1 MKKLLI
7 IGTGYVGLVTGACF
21 AEAGNHVTCLD
32 IDQEKIKQLSA
43 GNIPFFEPGLQELVA
58 KNVKE
63 KRLFFT
69 HDYNGAL
76 KGINICFI
84 AVATPSKEDGSCD
97 LSFVY
102 AAARKIA
109 EQMEDSLII
118 VNKSTVPIGTQ
129 AKVSAIIKEQAPTK
143 AFDVVSNPEF
153 LQEGS
158 AIKNCMKPDR
168 IILGTLSSKAALAMT
183 ELYQPFIEHPR
194 QLMVMDPPSA
204 ELAKYAANAMLATR
218 ISFMNE
224 LACICEATGANVDAI
239 RRAIGSDQ
247 RIGNQYLYPGLGYGG
262 SCLPKD
268 LSALKATAHAAGHD
282 PILLNAVEKINE
294 QQQGI
299 LNRKIQKYFASKG
312 GVENKTIAIWG
323 LSFKPD
329 TDDLRQAPSLYL
341 IKQLLE
347 QGANLRL
354 YDPVCMKKAEMLVKE
369 AVFCKDEYDAA
380 HGADAIA
387 LVTEWKQFQSV
398 DLEKLH
404 ALMKGV
410 AFFDGRNQF
419 QADQMLQKGFE
430 YFGIGM
436 SNLMDTYVESIY

>member
-7 IGTGYVGLVTGACF
+7 IGTGYVGLVTGTCF

-32 IDQEKIKQLSA
+32 IDQEKIQQLRN
-43 GNIPFFEPGLQELVA
+43 GHIPFFEPGLQELVE
-58 KNVKE
+58 KNIKE

-69 HDYNGAL
+69 DEYADAL
-76 KGINICFI
+76 KDIEICFI
-84 AVATPSKEDGSCD
+84 AVATPSKQDGSCD

-109 EQMEDSLII
+109 EQMEGHLII
-118 VNKSTVPIGTQ
+118 VNKSTVPIGTH
-129 AKVSAIIKEQAPTK
+129 AAVSELIKQYAPSK
-143 AFDVVSNPEF
+143 SFDVVSNPEF

-168 IILGTLSSKAALAMT
+168 IIIGTLSAKATLIMSH
-183 ELYQPFIEHPR
+183 LYQPFVDEPQQI
-194 QLMVMDPPSA
+194 MVMDPPSA

-239 RRAIGSDQ
+239 RRAIGSDK

-268 LSALKATAHAAGHD
+268 LSALKATAKAAGYD
-282 PILLNAVEKINE
+282 PLLLNAVEKINE
-294 QQQGI
+294 RQQGI
-299 LNRKIQKYFASKG
+299 LNHKIQKYFASKG
-312 GVENKTIAIWG
+312 GVKDKTIALWG

-329 TDDLRQAPSLYL
+329 TDDLREAPSLFL

-347 QGANLRL
+347 QGAKLRL
-354 YDPVCMKKAEMLVKE
+354 YDPVCMKKAGQLLQQKVL
-369 AVFCKDEYDAA
+369 FCNDEYEAA

-387 LVTEWKQFQSV
+387 LVTEWKQF
-398 DLEKLH
+398 H
-404 ALMKGV
+404 ALDLCKVRSLMNGT

-419 QADQMLQKGFE
+419 QAGQMHQNGFE
-430 YFGIGM
+430 YFGIGI
-436 SNLMDTYVESIY
+436 TTC